1 MPAIKKCLFFVDS
14 QPDDLLVARVAER
27 AKTWKAQVTL
37 ASSVRP
43 VPQIGSLIAK
53 RELSQDEIRNLEVQ
67 DRQEWLEGLAKRM
80 REGGAPVSTRV
91 LVGNASEAIIR
102 AVQHEGFDY
111 VVKAPAP
118 DGVVGSKRLGALDMR
133 LIRACPCPVAVVRPP
148 KKQSNRIVAAVEL
161 NADTTLQSALNQSIL
176 AHAALVARVQ
186 LDHVYVVHAWT
197 LYGESIL
204 KSPRVAM
211 PQAELE
217 ALLESERKSRYDQL
231 VATINQFRSSL
242 DGTDSQMFRPEL
254 ELVKGD
260 PTEAIPRKVEE
271 LEADILVMGTAS
283 RGGIRGFL
291 IGNLAET
298 LLNQV
303 DCSVLTVKPDDF
315 VCPIT

>member
-1 MPAIKKCLFFVDS
+1 MSNVKKFLFFADS
-14 QPDDLLVARVAER
+14 VPNDLLLAQVGES
-27 AKTWKAQVTL
+27 AKTWKAEVTL
-37 ASSVRP
+37 AAGVRALPRIGSSV
-43 VPQIGSLIAK
+43 AK
-53 RELSQDEIRNLEVQ
+53 SGFGPDEIRDLEIQ
-67 DRQEWLEGLAKRM
+67 DRQEWLERLAQPLRD
-80 REGGAPVSTRV
+80 GGVAVSTQV
-91 LVGNASEAIIR
+91 FVGDASEAIIR
-102 AVQHEGFDY
+102 AVQHEGHDL

-118 DGVVGSKRLGALDMR
+118 GGVFGGKRLGALDMR
-133 LIRACPCPVAVVRPP
+133 LIRACPCPVVVVRP
-148 KKQSNRIVAAVEL
+148 KEKRSNRIVAAVEL
-161 NADTTLQSALNQSIL
+161 SPDPAAHAALNQSIL
-176 AHAALVARVQ
+176 SYAAMVARVE
-186 LDHVYVVHAWT
+186 LDQVYVVHAWT

-211 PQAELE
+211 PTAELE
-217 ALLESERKSRYDQL
+217 AMLESERKSRYDQL
-231 VATINQFRSSL
+231 VATVNQFRRSL

-260 PTEAIPRKVEE
+260 PTEAIPSKVKE
-271 LEADILVMGTAS
+271 LQADLLVMGTAS